1 MVQQNIG
8 NNCVICLFVGC
19 MMVKWKK
26 SLSWN
31 PKMNYYFIE
40 LAWKFD
46 FNLKNGYKESYN
58 KKLIENIA

>member
-40 LAWKFD
+40 SASLVLNSKI
-46 FNLKNGYKESYN
+46 GT
-58 KKLIENIA
+58 KKVITKS